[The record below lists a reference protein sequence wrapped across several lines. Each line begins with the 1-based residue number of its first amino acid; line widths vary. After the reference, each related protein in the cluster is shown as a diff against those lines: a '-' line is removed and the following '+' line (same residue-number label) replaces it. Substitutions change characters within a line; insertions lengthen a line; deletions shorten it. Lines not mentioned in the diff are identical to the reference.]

1 MFADMLFELTGSVP
15 GLDSQLAAT
24 LAKEAWSDIRKLGGW
39 SFQLFTG
46 GFATPPLVSAGT
58 VSIVYGQPTVVGDAT
73 AAASWQAASY
83 PGNFLSQRQF
93 RIIGGTIYN
102 IIAFDGANTIT
113 LDRNYTDRLPSLTG
127 FNLGLS
133 YMIYQP
139 YHVVPFKDWR
149 RYLAVLDVTNVNWLR
164 VKGER
169 AKVDIADPQRQ
180 IFSNP
185 LELVQYGVDQRL
197 SSATPGW
204 VVLELYPHPTQMYTY
219 GTWGERFRT
228 DLDLVNMSDE
238 LPVPITESTV
248 KAKARIRAY
257 EWAEA
262 NKDPANPRG
271 AGADFRFLLG
281 VAQAEYRDSLH
292 DCRKRDRDAVDIFN
306 RTMTRLGTP
315 APLPWY
321 NQSTGQLTSSNLA

>member
-1 MFADMLFELTGSVP
+1 MLFELTGSVP

-24 LAKEAWSDIRKLGGW
+24 LISEAWSDIRKLGGW
-39 SFQLFTG
+39 SFQLFSS
-46 GFATPPLVSAGT
+46 GFATAPLVSAGT
-58 VSIVYGQPTVVGDAT
+58 VSIAYGTPIVTGDAT
-73 AAASWQAASY
+73 AVASWLTASY
-83 PGNFLSQRQF
+83 PGNFLTQRQF
-93 RIIGGTIYN
+93 RTIGGTIYN
-102 IIAFDGANTIT
+102 IVAFDGVNTLT
-113 LDRNYTDRLPSLTG
+113 LDRNYTDRLP
-127 FNLGLS
+127 NLLGLNPNLS

-169 AKVDIADPQRQ
+169 AKVDMADPQRQ

-185 LELVQYGVDQRL
+185 LELVDKGTDLRFGT
-197 SSATPGW
+197 STPGYY
-204 VVLELYPHPTQMYTY
+204 VRELYPHPTQMYTY
-219 GTWGERFRT
+219 STWGERFGT
-228 DLDLVNMSDE
+228 DFNLVAMGDE

-248 KAKARIRAY
+248 KAKARVRAY
-257 EWAEA
+257 EWAES

-271 AGADFRFLLG
+271 AGADFRFLIGLA
-281 VAQAEYRDSLH
+281 AQEYSASLK
-292 DCRKRDRDAVDIFN
+292 DCRKRDRDAIDIFT

-321 NQSTGQLTSSNLA
+321 NQATGQLTSSNLA